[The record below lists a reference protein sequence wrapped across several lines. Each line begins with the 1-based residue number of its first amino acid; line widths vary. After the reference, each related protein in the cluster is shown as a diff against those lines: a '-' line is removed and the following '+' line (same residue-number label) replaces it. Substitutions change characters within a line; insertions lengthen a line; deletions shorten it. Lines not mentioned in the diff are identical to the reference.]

1 LPLIYSFLVME
12 ATPMQTNRQIHLV
25 TRPKGMPVLDN
36 FKLHVAQ
43 VPQLKDGE
51 VLVRSIYLSVDPYM
65 RGRIGGRPS
74 SHPPFPLNQPANGD
88 GAGEVILS
96 KHPDFQPGDMVCGYL
111 EWADYS
117 VLCGSSLL
125 KFDAQTVSAT
135 TMLSVLGMPAMTAY
149 FGLLDIGKPEAQET
163 VVISGAA
170 GAVGM
175 IVGQIAKI
183 KGCRVIGIAGSDA
196 KVDYLVKDLGFDE
209 AINYKNANWIGELEI
224 ASSQGVD
231 IYFDNVGGNISD
243 EVMKRIN
250 RHARIVL
257 CGQISSYNLEQPD
270 IGPRNF
276 RHLIVKSAMV
286 RGFLVLADYKERFP
300 EGRQQLQEWLKQGKI
315 KPCETIMQGLE
326 NMPKAFLSLFSGN
339 NLGKQLVKVEPSYAG
354 RACLI

>member
-1 LPLIYSFLVME
+1 
-12 ATPMQTNRQIHLV
+12 MQSNRQMHLIS
-25 TRPKGMPVLDN
+25 RPKGMPSPDD

-43 VPQLKDGE
+43 IPQLKDGE
-51 VLVRSIYLSVDPYM
+51 VLVQSLYLSVDPYM
-65 RGRIGGRPS
+65 RGRMGGRPS

-88 GAGEVILS
+88 GTGKVIAS
-96 KHPDFQPGDMVCGYL
+96 KHSDFQPGDMVCGYL
-111 EWADYS
+111 EWADFS
-117 VLCGSSLL
+117 AISGASLL
-125 KFDAQTVSAT
+125 KFDLVSPT

-149 FGLLDIGKPEAQET
+149 FGLLDIGKPQAQET

-170 GAVGM
+170 GAVGV

-183 KGCRVIGIAGSDA
+183 KGCNVIGIAGSDA
-196 KVDYLVKDLGFDE
+196 KVEYLVRDLGFDA
-209 AINYKNANWIGELEI
+209 AINYKSADWMGQLEI
-224 ASSQGVD
+224 ACSQGID

-243 EVMKRIN
+243 EIMKRIN

-276 RHLIVKSAMV
+276 RHLIVKSAMA
-286 RGFLVLADYKERFP
+286 RGFLVLPDYKERFP

-326 NMPKAFLSLFSGN
+326 NMPKAFLSLFSGAN
-339 NLGKQLVKVEPSYAG
+339 FGKQLVKV
-354 RACLI
+354 

>member
-1 LPLIYSFLVME
+1 MS
-12 ATPMQTNRQIHLV
+12 MQNNRQIHLV
-25 TRPKGMPVLDN
+25 SRPKGMPSPND

-43 VPQLKDGE
+43 IPQLKEGE
-51 VLVRSIYLSVDPYM
+51 VLVQALYLSVDPYM

-74 SHPPFPLNQPANGD
+74 SHPPFPLNQPASGD
-88 GAGEVILS
+88 GAGKVIAS
-96 KHPDFQPGDMVCGYL
+96 KHSDFKPGDRVCGYL

-117 VLCGSSLL
+117 AMPGSSLL
-125 KFDAQTVSAT
+125 KFDAQAVSPA

-149 FGLLDIGKPEAQET
+149 FGFLDIGKPQAQET

-183 KGCRVIGIAGSDA
+183 MGCRVIGIAGSNA
-196 KVDYLVKDLGFDE
+196 KVEYLVGELGFDA
-209 AINYKNANWIGELEI
+209 AINYKSADWISQLEI
-224 ASSQGVD
+224 ACSQGID
-231 IYFDNVGGNISD
+231 IYFDNVGGNITD
-243 EVMKRIN
+243 EIMKRIN

-276 RHLIVKSAMV
+276 RHLIVKSAMAK
-286 RGFLVLADYKERFP
+286 GFLVLLDYQERFP

-315 KPCETIMQGLE
+315 KPCESIMQGLE
-326 NMPKAFLSLFSGN
+326 NMPKAFLSLFSGD
-339 NLGKQLVKVEPSYAG
+339 NLGKQLVKVE
-354 RACLI
+354 